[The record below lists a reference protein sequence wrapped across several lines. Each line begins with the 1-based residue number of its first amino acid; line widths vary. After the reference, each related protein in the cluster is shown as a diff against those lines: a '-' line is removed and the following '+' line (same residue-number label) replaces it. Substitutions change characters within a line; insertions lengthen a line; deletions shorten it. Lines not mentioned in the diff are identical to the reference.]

1 MRIAA
6 IGEFVLWILLAI
18 LVALFQSELVLF
30 GLQATY
36 GSIQDTPV
44 AVLEKLAIVSPAFP
58 SVIGLAAL
66 VRLAT
71 LGMRLQDVIGFQW
84 QELSGDLKTGLMVGA
99 LCVGITFASLSIL
112 SRFVS
117 VPPLGE
123 MPAYYHLYFA
133 TVGAVLPGF
142 FEEVYFRRLLM
153 YFGRTIPIS
162 LSVVISAAAFA
173 MWHIGS
179 PAYLFHTFV
188 LGLIWG
194 ALFYRKGRLF
204 PVIIAHCCANSLFGF
219 ALFFGLSII

>member
-71 LGMRLQDVIGFQW
+71 L
-84 QELSGDLKTGLMVGA
+84 
-99 LCVGITFASLSIL
+99 
-112 SRFVS
+112 
-117 VPPLGE
+117 
-123 MPAYYHLYFA
+123 
-133 TVGAVLPGF
+133 
-142 FEEVYFRRLLM
+142 
-153 YFGRTIPIS
+153 
-162 LSVVISAAAFA
+162 
-173 MWHIGS
+173 
-179 PAYLFHTFV
+179 
-188 LGLIWG
+188 
-194 ALFYRKGRLF
+194 
-204 PVIIAHCCANSLFGF
+204 
-219 ALFFGLSII
+219 